1 MILPHIDHQRF
12 TSWVTAQRFGSAY
25 VFFLGSQHIMGLSM
39 VNCDSCD
46 GLVFS
51 YWKKRR
57 RYRME
62 SERSTPYSHS

>member
-1 MILPHIDHQRF
+1 
-12 TSWVTAQRFGSAY
+12 
-25 VFFLGSQHIMGLSM
+25 MGLSM

-51 YWKKRR
+51 YCQKRK

-62 SERSTPYSHS
+62 SVRSTPYSHSYFLYQRYEWSSRV